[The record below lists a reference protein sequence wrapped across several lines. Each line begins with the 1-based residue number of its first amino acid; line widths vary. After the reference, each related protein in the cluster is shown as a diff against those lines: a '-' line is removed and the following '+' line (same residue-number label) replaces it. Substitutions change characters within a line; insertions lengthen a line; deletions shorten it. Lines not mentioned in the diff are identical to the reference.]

1 MCGRE
6 HVLDRVDKNLQEIG
20 LTKEFVNSHTIYQ
33 LEEAVG
39 LGHYR
44 FSGSS
49 ESQTG
54 YIPLSTYL
62 ERKSKI
68 RM

>member
-49 ESQTG
+49 EK
-54 YIPLSTYL
+54 
-62 ERKSKI
+62 E
-68 RM
+68 